1 MAEAR
6 SLKSKEYWTDHT
18 SHKNTNDHDF
28 AARVRYNPTNKS
40 SVMHLEV
47 DQQVEQAKDNY
58 RGRYHGATPL
68 TTEKT
73 RTSYQDS
80 NIFQNKDTSTGT
92 VQPGSLA
99 AEKETRMR
107 GTNTFNSSVFAGA

>member
-6 SLKSKEYWTDHT
+6 SLKSREYWTDPV
-18 SHKNTNDHDF
+18 SHPNQNDHDF
-28 AARVRYNPTNKS
+28 EKRVRYNNTNKS

-80 NIFQNKDTSTGT
+80 NIFQNKDTSMGT
-92 VQPGSLA
+92 V
-99 AEKETRMR
+99 
-107 GTNTFNSSVFAGA
+107 